1 MERSVST
8 FWGLLDVSFSDFV
21 TENVIKVL
29 YITTVALA
37 LVAEIIGVIVII
49 TNYGI
54 GQGIG
59 AIILAP
65 VVFFVFVLLVRVFFE
80 ILIVI
85 FKIAD
90 YLEIIAENTRPDSE
104 E

>member
-1 MERSVST
+1 MERNMST

-37 LVAEIIGVIVII
+37 LVAVIIGIIVIF

-54 GQGIG
+54 AQGVG

-65 VVFFVFVLLVRVFFE
+65 VVFFFFVVTVRVFFE

-90 YLEIIAENTRPDSE
+90 YLEIIAENTTSDSE
-104 E
+104 

>member
-8 FWGLLDVSFSDFV
+8 FWGLLDISFSDFV

-37 LVAEIIGVIVII
+37 LVAVIIGVIVIF
-49 TNYGI
+49 TNYGVA
-54 GQGIG
+54 QGIG
-59 AIILAP
+59 AIILSP
-65 VVFFVFVLLVRVFFE
+65 VVFFLFVLTVRVFFE

-90 YLEIIAENTRPDSE
+90 YLEIIAENTTPDSE
-104 E
+104 

>member
-8 FWGLLDVSFSDFV
+8 FWGLLDISFSDFV

-37 LVAEIIGVIVII
+37 LVAVIIGVIVIF
-49 TNYGI
+49 TNYGVA
-54 GQGIG
+54 QGIG
-59 AIILAP
+59 AIILSP
-65 VVFFVFVLLVRVFFE
+65 VVFFLFVLTVRVFFE

-90 YLEIIAENTRPDSE
+90 NLEIIAENTTPDSE
-104 E
+104 